1 MPMTKERL
9 ITSLDIGSAKIST
22 IIASVLEDRLSVI
35 GVCSVPSRGIKKGV
49 VVDID
54 SAVNSISKS
63 IEAAERMAGCSV
75 SQVLACVGGSHIES
89 QNSHGVVAVS
99 RGNAEITPEDVARVT
114 EAAQAISLPS
124 NREIIHVIPRDF
136 VVDSQDGI
144 HDPVGM
150 SGVRLE
156 VETNI
161 ISGSSTAMHNLA
173 KCIEQVGVSVS
184 DFVYTAV
191 AAAESILTD
200 TEKELGTVLLDIGG
214 GTSSMIIFS
223 EGAPV
228 YSSVLPM
235 GGQNI
240 TNDLA
245 IGLRTSLE
253 NAEKVKLKLSDSP
266 KEEPEI
272 NVKELSLESGDLM
285 PKKFLTDIIRC
296 RLQEIF
302 SLVALEIKKA
312 NYTGRLPAGLVVCGG
327 ASRTFEVEQTA
338 RFTLKMPVRLGTPR
352 GATGLIDEITG
363 PAYAAGVGAILYGQ
377 NLESS
382 REGGN
387 AGGKIGNI
395 VGKAISW
402 VRSFLP

>member
-1 MPMTKERL
+1 M
-9 ITSLDIGSAKIST
+9 
-22 IIASVLEDRLSVI
+22 
-35 GVCSVPSRGIKKGV
+35 
-49 VVDID
+49 
-54 SAVNSISKS
+54 
-63 IEAAERMAGCSV
+63 
-75 SQVLACVGGSHIES
+75 
-89 QNSHGVVAVS
+89 
-99 RGNAEITPEDVARVT
+99 
-114 EAAQAISLPS
+114 
-124 NREIIHVIPRDF
+124 
-136 VVDSQDGI
+136 
-144 HDPVGM
+144 
-150 SGVRLE
+150 
-156 VETNI
+156 
-161 ISGSSTAMHNLA
+161 
-173 KCIEQVGVSVS
+173 
-184 DFVYTAV
+184 
-191 AAAESILTD
+191 
-200 TEKELGTVLLDIGG
+200 LLDIGG
-214 GTSSMIIFS
+214 GTSSIIIFS

-312 NYTGRLPAGLVVCGG
+312 NYTGKLPAGLVVCGG

-363 PAYAAGVGAILYGQ
+363 PAYSAGVGAILYGQ

-382 REGGN
+382 REGGSTR
-387 AGGKIGNI
+387 GKVAN
-395 VGKAISW
+395 VFGKVISW